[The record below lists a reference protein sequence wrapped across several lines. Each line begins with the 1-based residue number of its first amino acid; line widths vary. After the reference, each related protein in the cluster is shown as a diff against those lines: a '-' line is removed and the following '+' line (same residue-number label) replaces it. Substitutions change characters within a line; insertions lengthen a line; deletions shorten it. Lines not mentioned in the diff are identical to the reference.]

1 MSSRI
6 AVVSLSGG
14 MDSATLLS
22 WILGR
27 KFAPRYSRVVAVQFI
42 YPSKHNEWEIKA
54 VDRLMDSGSYENVE
68 LVRMEVNVFDSMESH
83 LLKSGAAIPEGHYE
97 DSNMKQTV
105 VPGRNMIFASILSSL
120 AWSWNRHGNSRV
132 YLGVHSG
139 DHAIYPDCRPRFISH
154 MARTAHYATD
164 GHVGVRA
171 PFLCYNKTDILKI
184 GHRLGTPYQYT
195 RTCYKDQEKPCGK
208 CGACTERLEAF
219 REIGLDDP
227 VMAV

>member
-22 WILGR
+22 WILDR
-27 KFAPRYSRVVAVQFI
+27 KSEQRISRVIAVQFI

-54 VDRLMDSGSYENVE
+54 VDKLMDSGDYEGVE
-68 LVRMEVNVFDSMESH
+68 LVSMELSVFDYMESH

-120 AWSWNRHGNSRV
+120 AWSWNRRGFSQV

-139 DHAIYPDCRPRFISH
+139 DRAIYPDCRSTFIDF
-154 MARTAHYATD
+154 MDRAAHHATD
-164 GHVGVRA
+164 GHVEVRA
-171 PFLCYNKTDILKI
+171 PFLYYKKTDILKI
-184 GHRLGTPYQYT
+184 GRRLGTPYQYT

-227 VMAV
+227 VMVV